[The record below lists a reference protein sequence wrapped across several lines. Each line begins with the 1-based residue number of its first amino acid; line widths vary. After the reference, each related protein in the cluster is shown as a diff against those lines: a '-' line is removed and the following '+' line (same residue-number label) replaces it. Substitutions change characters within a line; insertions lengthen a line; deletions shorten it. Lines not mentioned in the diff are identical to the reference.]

1 MRTLWNRL
9 PAWLKNFY
17 TVLGGGFLVW
27 MLLFDAEDLSTQ
39 YKLHRRVQQ
48 LKAEI
53 AYNQAQITKTQQDL
67 EELDSDQDLLEKFAR
82 EKFFMKKKT
91 EDLYII
97 TEE

>member
-48 LKAEI
+48 LKAEK
-53 AYNQAQITKTQQDL
+53 AYYQAQITKTQQDL

-91 EDLYII
+91 EDLRKKNW
-97 TEE
+97 